1 MSPSRTA
8 ARRREP
14 LTLLVRMLL
23 DQQVPGKPH
32 SPLPRIDGPADPGA
46 LPARRRHLRRPGR
59 TVVDGGR
66 PDPIKVAR
74 RLQALLADLPRAAR
88 GDYGVEG
95 SRRSMADVTDAA
107 SLAEVRAFKR
117 ESKAAARA
125 TGLTLGSLRFLDSGT
140 GIP

>member
-1 MSPSRTA
+1 MA
-8 ARRREP
+8 
-14 LTLLVRMLL
+14 
-23 DQQVPGKPH
+23 Q
-32 SPLPRIDGPADPGA
+32 RI
-46 LPARRRHLRRPGR
+46 
-59 TVVDGGR
+59 
-66 PDPIKVAR
+66 
-74 RLQALLADLPRAAR
+74 QALFRLVADTYDGRAERLWTEGARTGPRSLAGSRRSRRIFLALLG